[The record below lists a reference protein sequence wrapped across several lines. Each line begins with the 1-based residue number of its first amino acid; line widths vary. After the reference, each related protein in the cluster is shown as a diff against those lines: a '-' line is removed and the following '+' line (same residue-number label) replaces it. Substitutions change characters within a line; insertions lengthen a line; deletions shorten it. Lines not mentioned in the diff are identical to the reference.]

1 MQQPNEQ
8 ELTGPLE
15 ATILVVDDD
24 DTIRGLLRACLA
36 RGPHRVVEAEDGLEA
51 LQRVADHRPAL
62 VLTDMMMPRMGGSE
76 LARRLQ
82 DDPATRAIPIVAI
95 SAGPHAEEARA
106 AGCVAFLAKP
116 FRAQQLIE
124 EVSRWLAR
132 PAVVERS
139 EASHQ
144 PVARLLADGR
154 SLERIS

>member
-8 ELTGPLE
+8 HATGLPE

-24 DTIRGLLRACLA
+24 ATIRGLLRACLA
-36 RGPHRVVEAEDGLEA
+36 RGPHRVVEAENGEEA

-76 LARRLQ
+76 LARSLR

-124 EVSRWLAR
+124 EVRRWLAP
-132 PAVVERS
+132 PAVVERRD
-139 EASHQ
+139 ASPK
-144 PVARLLADGR
+144 PVARLLAIDAR
-154 SLERIS
+154 